1 MPWDPIPGPFLFSYR
16 LCTPTAAQHK
26 HSRVRLSNVS
36 TKTSTPIGDHD
47 RTNHLDAYR
56 LSLLHL
62 YRLGVIS
69 YGCSRCYLNPLIKV
83 SIYNQ
88 WLIISS
94 SQIGIVLNASHDKK
108 LHWGAQRVNT

>member
-69 YGCSRCYLNPLIKV
+69 YEPINLRLLTTRRLCRKLLQGAT
-83 SIYNQ
+83 
-88 WLIISS
+88 
-94 SQIGIVLNASHDKK
+94 IG
-108 LHWGAQRVNT
+108 LHRLTLR